1 MAGRFAIL
9 TRPLG
14 AWSGVPASHPRVLQD
29 PADRD
34 RRNQFGGDYFNDP
47 LFNPGSLILNA
58 TITAVPELSTWIMM
72 IVGFAYGRLPRGIP
86 AEGAAVGLI
95 QLDPS
100 GYTLATAFGITC
112 CT

>member
-72 IVGFAYGRLPRGIP
+72 IVGFAGTSIVGSARAAKWRLLL
-86 AEGAAVGLI
+86 GL
-95 QLDPS
+95 
-100 GYTLATAFGITC
+100 GKRMRA
-112 CT
+112 